1 MKTIL
6 KIIAVL
12 FIIWRVTELSNTLIT
27 LNALSLVMYGLL
39 TVVVSYMM
47 GFNALH
53 LNLIKLYERFMDQF
67 NPQSK
72 DAS

>member
-53 LNLIKLYERFMDQF
+53 LNLIKLHERFMDQF